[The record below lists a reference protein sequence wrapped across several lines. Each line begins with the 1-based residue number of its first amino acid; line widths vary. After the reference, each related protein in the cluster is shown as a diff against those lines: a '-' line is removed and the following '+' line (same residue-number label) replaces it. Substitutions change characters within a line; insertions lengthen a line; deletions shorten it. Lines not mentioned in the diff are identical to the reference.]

1 MYSSFKMR
9 RWHLVPSAHSQ
20 SKFRSAMRG
29 HRFVVRELDHA
40 GAHGPWAERVQAAPR
55 GREGVA
61 HQQRG

>member
-9 RWHLVPSAHSQ
+9 RGTLSQGYFTVEISQ
-20 SKFRSAMRG
+20 SVRG